1 MFFIE
6 NFNLI
11 FFTILFLFLIGLL
24 GIILIDKNILI
35 TIMSIELMLLAIN
48 LNFILISFYI
58 NDINGFIICLFILI
72 ISAAEAAIGLA
83 IIINYYRLN
92 GTISYNLI
100 QNLKG

>member
-1 MFFIE
+1 MFFIQ
-6 NFNLI
+6 NYNIL
-11 FFTILFLFLIGLL
+11 FFTILILFFIGLL
-24 GIILIDKNILI
+24 GIILVDKNVLI

-48 LNFILISFYI
+48 LNFILIAFTL

>member
-1 MFFIE
+1 MFFIQ
-6 NFNLI
+6 NYNIL
-11 FFTILFLFLIGLL
+11 FFTILILFFIGLL
-24 GIILIDKNILI
+24 GIILVDKNVLI

-48 LNFILISFYI
+48 LNFILIAFFL

>member
-1 MFFIE
+1 MFFLQ
-6 NFNLI
+6 NFNILYI
-11 FFTILFLFLIGLL
+11 IILILFFISLL
-24 GIILIDKNILI
+24 GIILIDKNILL
-35 TIMSIELMLLAIN
+35 TIMSIELMLLSIN
-48 LNFILISFYI
+48 LNFIIIAFYI

-72 ISAAEAAIGLA
+72 ISAAEAALGLA